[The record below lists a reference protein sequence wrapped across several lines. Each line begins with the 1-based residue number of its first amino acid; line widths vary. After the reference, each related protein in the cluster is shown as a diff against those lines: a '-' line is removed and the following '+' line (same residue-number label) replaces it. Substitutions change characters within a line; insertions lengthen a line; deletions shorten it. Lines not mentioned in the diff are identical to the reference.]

1 MKITKIKLKQII
13 KEEIENLLDEV
24 YDTPT
29 ETARAPQNQIGEEEE
44 QLEEQSPIGNL
55 PGQKRTYGKKG
66 DWNDLMRALGGKDPD
81 ALRRQAIKAGGTD
94 LAGMVRDRKTKP
106 APNTRGAA
114 GAKVAPKVKKV
125 QSPEEDLYGA
135 KPKFSDLSKL
145 KKSRPVAKTP
155 AKRQPGSK

>member
-94 LAGMVRDRKTKP
+94 LAGMVPK
-106 APNTRGAA
+106 
-114 GAKVAPKVKKV
+114 AK
-125 QSPEEDLYGA
+125 SPEEDLYGA